1 MSELSTFSTPIA
13 SLFERPD
20 AGSEAG
26 LGLLRDP
33 RVINPTPTPLPN
45 YQPKKFHQKQ
55 ASVSPRA

>member
-1 MSELSTFSTPIA
+1 MSEMSELSTFSTPIA

-33 RVINPTPTPLPN
+33 RVIN

>member
-45 YQPKKFHQKQ
+45 YQPKKIHQK
-55 ASVSPRA
+55 